1 MTRSST
7 VATELGQ
14 RKRACLS
21 LLALLALLA
30 AWAPAALGAAAPK
43 QARLAVKDMWCAKC
57 EKTVESILK
66 DLDGV
71 TAAKADRKAET
82 ALVAFDPARTSPRQM
97 VRAVNTETYY
107 KAKAVSVT
115 RAASPELAAAETS
128 DSGGGFA
135 AGYGGIALGAVL
147 LLGSAY
153 LLASRLRR
161 RATHP
166 GGG

>member
-1 MTRSST
+1 MTRSSPR
-7 VATELGQ
+7 ATRIGH
-14 RKRACLS
+14 RTRACLT
-21 LLALLALLA
+21 LLALLALSA
-30 AWAPAALGAAAPK
+30 GWAPAALGAEAPAE
-43 QARLAVKDMWCAKC
+43 ARLSVKDMWCAKC

-71 TAAKADRKAET
+71 MGAEADRKAET
-82 ALVAFDPARTSPRQM
+82 ALVAFDPVRTSPRQM

-115 RAASPELAAAETS
+115 RAASPDLAASENS
-128 DSGGGFA
+128 DRGGGFA

-147 LLGSAY
+147 LLGGAY

-161 RATHP
+161 RAARE
-166 GGG
+166 